1 MLLGIDVL
9 LHLRDRADTVDGI
22 AGALL
27 TSAAEVERVLGA
39 LRGTDLVGVA
49 TAGYGAGPDV
59 ASYTITAKGTETM
72 GRILDHYSTSVVSGP
87 PQMTV
92 GERFLFALASGCP
105 GAQANAILQ
114 LLDSLPPEGD
124 DTYRRKHAL
133 ELARV
138 TVSYAIR
145 ALAADERGG
154 AAAEGLKSIRFA
166 NEEDA
171 KYLAEQ
177 LRESYAP
184 SAERDDLRA
193 VVELAADVCDAS
205 DELRVL
211 TRGGENRT
219 PGVSEVRDVNEEAYN
234 AVAELTAETMK
245 AAVAPLG
252 ISLYDDAEAIVKKL
266 PPPPPGAVSPA

>member
-9 LHLRDRADTVDGI
+9 LHLHDRADTVDGI
-22 AGALL
+22 AGALQ
-27 TSAAEVERVLGA
+27 TSTDEVERVLGV
-39 LRGTDLVGVA
+39 LRGDDLVSVA
-49 TAGYGAGPDV
+49 TGGYAAGTDV

-72 GRILDHYSTSVVSGP
+72 GRILDHYSTSVASGP

-92 GERFLFALASGCP
+92 GERFLFALASGRP
-105 GAQANAILQ
+105 GAQANAILR
-114 LLDSLPPEGD
+114 LLDALPPEED

-138 TVSYAIR
+138 AVSYAIR
-145 ALAADERGG
+145 ALDAEERTA
-154 AAAEGLKSIRFA
+154 AAAEGLKSIAFA

-184 SAERDDLRA
+184 SVERDDLRA

-211 TRGGENRT
+211 TRGRENPT
-219 PGVSEVRDVNEEAYN
+219 PGVSEARDIREGAYD

-245 AAVAPLG
+245 AAVSPLG
-252 ISLYDDAEAIVKKL
+252 ISLYDDAEVIVKKL
-266 PPPPPGAVSPA
+266 PLPPPGGVSPA